1 MSVSNQAERRRYFR
15 IDDQLSLQ
23 CRSIEDDEIESFEY
37 KRDRFS
43 IYNTFMR
50 KNEQKLPLFKVVE
63 KKQSDVAEYLRFMD
77 EKINSLAKLFVS
89 KEAML
94 PDVPT
99 HNVNLSAQ
107 GMRFFSQEEYQKGGL
122 IEMRVKLFPSKIFM
136 MLYARVV
143 SCIVCSDGLE
153 QANQFL
159 VSVDYEYIHEE
170 DREAIIKHTH
180 RKQLLD
186 LHNKKREVMGVC

>member
-1 MSVSNQAERRRYFR
+1 MSNPAERRRYFR

-23 CRSIEDDEIESFEY
+23 CRSIEDEAVDSFAY
-37 KRDRFS
+37 QRDMFS
-43 IYNTFMR
+43 IYSTFLG
-50 KNEQKLPLFKVVE
+50 KNEKKLPLFKVIE
-63 KKQSDVAEYLRFMD
+63 KKYSDVAEYLQFMD

-107 GMRFFSQEEYQKGGL
+107 GMRFFSQEDYQKGGL
-122 IEMRVKLFPSKIFM
+122 IEMRVKLFPSRIFM

-153 QANQFL
+153 QGNQFL
-159 VSVDYEYIHEE
+159 VSVDYEYIHDE

-180 RKQLLD
+180 KKQLRD
-186 LHNKKREVMGVC
+186 LHNKKRDETMSFG

>member
-1 MSVSNQAERRRYFR
+1 
-15 IDDQLSLQ
+15 
-23 CRSIEDDEIESFEY
+23 
-37 KRDRFS
+37 
-43 IYNTFMR
+43 MR
-50 KNEQKLPLFKVVE
+50 KNEQNLPLFKVVE

-94 PDVPT
+94 PDEPT

-107 GMRFFSQEEYQKGGL
+107 GMRFFSQESYQKGGL
-122 IEMRVKLFPSKIFM
+122 IEMKVKLFPSKIFM

-180 RKQLLD
+180 KKQLRD
-186 LHNKKREVMGVC
+186 LHDKKRNEALSFC